1 MNWKFWEWEIWKEDE
16 PLPMPTHPTIEASH
30 TLVIDTPDPEA
41 FKKAQEQVSAGNPEA
56 ERIRQ
61 SLLAA
66 RQK

>member
-16 PLPMPTHPTIEASH
+16 PLPLPAHPTTEASH
-30 TLVIDTPDPEA
+30 TLVLEDPAVPEP
-41 FKKAQEQVSAGNPEA
+41 EGNPEA

-66 RQK
+66 RRK